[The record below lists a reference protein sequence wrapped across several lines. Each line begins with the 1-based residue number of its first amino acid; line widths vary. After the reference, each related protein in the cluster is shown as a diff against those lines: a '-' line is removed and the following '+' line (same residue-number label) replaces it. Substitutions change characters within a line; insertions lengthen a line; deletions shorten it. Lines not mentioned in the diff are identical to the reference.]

1 MDVPKL
7 PQWSATNNER
17 MSLYFQTRDFTRY
30 RLYAREDRAAGRI
43 PQAREWA
50 AEARKAW
57 AQIVRLLS

>member
-17 MSLYFQTRDFTRY
+17 MSLYYETRDFTRC

-50 AEARKAW
+50 AEARKCW
-57 AQIVRLLS
+57 ARIVHLLS